1 MKQLTKHSVWRTLL
15 LAALSLCLLCTA
27 AAETA
32 DPGNIPQRGLILPMT
47 QVDAD
52 MGLEAVYVVYPTS
65 LVAELPT
72 LDLYFNDLAAQEA
85 VLAAYTEDQRTDPAL
100 QQEIMTA
107 YYQHVYLV
115 GRVFLFEP
123 ELRAAW
129 EEAGLTPA
137 DLTGVETARIM
148 GENDGYV
155 YVSMTYEGMN
165 TVSDPALQQQIDT
178 AAARAKELLE
188 NAQWQPIV
196 FAEGEFSEPVSSF
209 PAFSTVDLN
218 GNPVTEAIFAGKD
231 LTVVNVWGTYCGPCI
246 DEMDELAAW
255 SASMPENVQLIGLV
269 SDLYSPDDADTLE
282 TAKMICE
289 ATGATNY
296 VHLVSGLDFA
306 PILNNLVGVPTTFF
320 VDSTGAIVGDPI
332 VGANVP
338 GCQAFV
344 EAYLNGK

>member
-15 LAALSLCLLCTA
+15 LAALSLCLLFTA

-32 DPGNIPQRGLILPMT
+32 EPGDIPQRGLILPMT
-47 QVDAD
+47 QGDAD
-52 MGLEAVYVVYPTS
+52 MGLEAVFVVYPTA

-85 VLAAYTEDQRTDPAL
+85 VFAAYTEDQLNDPAL

-123 ELRAAW
+123 ELRTAW
-129 EEAGLTPA
+129 EEAGLTPI
-137 DLTGVETARIM
+137 DLTGVETAKIM

-155 YVSMTYEGMN
+155 YVSMTFEGMN
-165 TVSDPALQQQIDT
+165 TVSDPALQQQID
-178 AAARAKELLE
+178 AAAVRAGELLE

-196 FAEGEFSEPVSSF
+196 FAEGEFTEPVSSF

-231 LTVVNVWGTYCGPCI
+231 LTVVNVWGTYCSPCI

-320 VDSTGAIVGDPI
+320 VDSTGSIVGDPI
-332 VGANVP
+332 VGANVS

>member
-1 MKQLTKHSVWRTLL
+1 MKQLTKHSVWHILL
-15 LAALSLCLLCTA
+15 LAVLCLGLLFPA

-32 DPGNIPQRGLILPMT
+32 GPGNIPERGLILPMT
-47 QVDAD
+47 EAD
-52 MGLEAVYVVYPTS
+52 TAMGLEAVYVVYPTS

-85 VLAAYTEDQRTDPAL
+85 VFSAYTEEQLNDPAM

-123 ELRAAW
+123 ELRDSW

-137 DLTGVETARIM
+137 DLTGVETAEIM

-165 TVSDPALQQQIDT
+165 TVSDPALQQQID
-178 AAARAKELLE
+178 AAAVRAKELLE
-188 NAQWQPIV
+188 NAAYQPIV
-196 FAEGEFSEPVSSF
+196 FAEGEFTEPVSSF
-209 PAFSTVDLN
+209 PAFSTTDLN
-218 GNPVTEAIFAGKD
+218 GNTVTEAIFAGKD

-289 ATGATNY
+289 ATGADNY

-306 PILNNLVGVPTTFF
+306 PILNTLVGVPTTFF
-320 VDSTGAIVGDPI
+320 VDSTGAVVGDPI
-332 VGANVP
+332 VGANVA

-344 EAYLNGK
+344 EAYLNGN